1 MNYLLLRGLKIRMKN
16 KRESEMIKFLGID
29 IGSTGIKGVVVD
41 EEGEILQTYNYPL
54 TIDYPKSGYA
64 EQHPDDWWEGV
75 KAVLKEVSSNY
86 IISHISFSGQMHT
99 LVTLDDNNKIIRPAI
114 MWCDQR
120 THKECIEATEKL
132 GGEHEVLKR
141 VGNPFLEGFTLPKI
155 LWLKANEPENYKKIN
170 KIMLPKDYIVFKL
183 TGNIGTDYS
192 DASGT
197 ACLNI
202 VSNQWDYELLDKLEI
217 NKQIFPKI
225 YDSTAIRGSLIP
237 ELSEELGWDNTYI
250 VSGGADNAVAALGL
264 GISNASDCMVSIGTS
279 GTVLVV
285 TDNKNPDETGKLHY
299 FIHVL
304 NDKKYYMG
312 VMLSATNSLNFI
324 KNNFFKDITWQ
335 EFEAK
340 ASLSPAG
347 ANGLIFLPYLNG
359 ERTPHRDAF
368 ARGVI
373 YGLSSKHNEND
384 IVRCALEGVAFGLRD
399 SFELN
404 KNKGAI
410 NKIKIVG
417 GGAKNLLLCRIL
429 ATNFKSKVEL
439 PLIDEGAAYGAAMLA
454 AMGSGMNKEDVLSW
468 YKTNKYIE
476 PTDKLSGFY
485 SEYYEVYKSLY
496 HNLKETYKDSYSIL
510 ERYSNILIS

>member
-1 MNYLLLRGLKIRMKN
+1 MMN
-16 KRESEMIKFLGID
+16 FLGLD
-29 IGSTGIKGVVVD
+29 IGSTGIKGIVTS
-41 EEGEILQTYNYPL
+41 EKGEILQTYNYPL
-54 TIDYPKSGYA
+54 RIDYPKSGYA

-75 KAVLKEVSSNY
+75 KIVLKEVSANY
-86 IISHISFSGQMHT
+86 SINYISFSGQMHT
-99 LVTLDDNNKIIRPAI
+99 LVTLDNSNKVIRPAI

-120 THKECIEATEKL
+120 THKQCIEATEKL

-155 LWLKANEPENYKKIN
+155 LWLKENEREHYNKIS
-170 KIMLPKDYIVFKL
+170 KIMLPKDYIVFKM
-183 TGNIGTDYS
+183 TGNIGTEYS

-197 ACLNI
+197 ACLSI
-202 VSNQWDYELLDKLEI
+202 ETHDWDYELLDRLGI
-217 NKQIFPKI
+217 NTQIFPKI
-225 YDSTAIRGSLIP
+225 YGSTAVRGSLIP
-237 ELSEELGWDNTYI
+237 ELSEELGWANTYV

-264 GISNASDCMVSIGTS
+264 GISNVADCMVSIGTS

-285 TDNKNPDETGKLHY
+285 TDKKDPDETGKLHY

-324 KNNFFKDITWQ
+324 KNNFFKDLSWQ

-340 ASLSPAG
+340 ASLSTSG

-384 IVRCALEGVAFGLRD
+384 IIRCALEGVAFGLRD
-399 SFELN
+399 SFELI
-404 KNKGAI
+404 KNRSAI

-429 ATNFKSKVEL
+429 ATNFKSKVEI

-454 AMGSGMNKEDVLSW
+454 AIGSGMNRDDVLSW
-468 YKTNKYIE
+468 YKTKKYIE
-476 PTDKLSGFY
+476 PTSKFCDFY

-496 HNLKETYKDSYSIL
+496 CNLKKTYKYSYSIL
-510 ERYSNILIS
+510 EKYSNILIN